1 MITVQEYQKRR
12 NRVFEAMNAL
22 QSADKQANA
31 DMGVAILQGEA
42 KESSHTRF
50 RQVNDLMYLCPI
62 ETPHSYLVLDGRD
75 KSSHLFLPYQPLKGR
90 DREEPLLTA
99 SDPDEVIKVT
109 GVDEVHGLDA
119 LAGYLERV
127 RHLYTPLRAGEGAMQ
142 SWDTLERA
150 QQERSSD
157 PWDGRLDRMRHF
169 IKHLRERLPAASI
182 HNLSGILD
190 DLRLVKSE
198 AEIALLRHAGRLSAF
213 GLIEA
218 MRATKAGVMEYQI
231 DAIMRFV
238 YLNNGARDVS
248 YRAIIAGTKNAWY
261 GHYNANDQVLN
272 DGDLLLVDCGPD
284 YKYYASDITRMWP
297 VSGVYDPVQRQLY
310 EFMVD
315 YHKTFLRLLRP
326 GVTAEQVRDE
336 AREEMAAVV
345 ARTRFAKPIYQEAAQ
360 RALDFPYHLS
370 HPVGMAVHDVGHYRG
385 KVLKPGI
392 VLTVD
397 PQLIIPE
404 ERLYIRVEDTVVMTE
419 NGIENLTVDAPLE
432 LDDVEACMKEASI
445 LDRYPQLST

>member
-1 MITVQEYQKRR
+1 MITVAEYKERR
-12 NRVFEAMNAL
+12 TRVLDAINAL
-22 QSADKQANA
+22 RGSDKYRNA
-31 DMGVAILQGEA
+31 ETGVALLQGAA
-42 KESSHTRF
+42 KESSSTRF
-50 RQVNDLMYLCPI
+50 RQVNDVMYLCPI
-62 ETPHSYLVLDGRD
+62 ETPHSYLVLDARD
-75 KSSHLFLPYQPLKGR
+75 RSSHLFLPYQPLKGR

-99 SDPDEVIKVT
+99 SNPDEVIKAT
-109 GVDEVHGLDA
+109 GVDEVHGLDG
-119 LAGYLERV
+119 LATYLERV
-127 RHLYTPLRAGEGAMQ
+127 RHLYTPLRTGEGTMQ
-142 SWDTLERA
+142 SWDTLQRA

-169 IKHLRERLPAASI
+169 IKLIRERLPAAEV
-182 HNLSGILD
+182 HDLSEVLD
-190 DLRLVKSE
+190 ELRLVKSE

-218 MRATKAGVMEYQI
+218 MRATKPGVMEYQI

-261 GHYNANDQVLN
+261 GHYNANDQVLE

-284 YKYYASDITRMWP
+284 YQYYASDITRMWP
-297 VSGVYDPVQRQLY
+297 VNGVYNPVQRQLY
-310 EFMVD
+310 DFMVT

-336 AREEMAAVV
+336 AREEMAAIV

-404 ERLYIRVEDTVVMTE
+404 ERLYVRVEDTVVITE
-419 NGIENLTVDAPLE
+419 NGIENLTADAPLE
-432 LDDVEACMKEASI
+432 LDAVESCMKEPGM
-445 LDRYPQLST
+445 LERYPQLSV